1 MSIVRLYTVVTWSIL
16 GGYHSLPTTVAK
28 AEAAGYE
35 FMIHD
40 AYVKA
45 DLYSYPNDPRL
56 AILFDSY
63 GNIGGLRTGVSQ
75 FRHYSTVEIL
85 GKTGD

>member
-1 MSIVRLYTVVTWSIL
+1 MTVDEAT
-16 GGYHSLPTTVAK
+16 
-28 AEAAGYE
+28 AAGYE

-63 GNIGGLRTGVSQ
+63 GNIGGLRTGVSIYKN
-75 FRHYSTVEIL
+75 YSTVNIV
-85 GKTGD
+85 KMVNVNK

>member
-1 MSIVRLYTVVTWSIL
+1 MDEAT
-16 GGYHSLPTTVAK
+16 
-28 AEAAGYE
+28 AAGYE

-63 GNIGGLRTGVSQ
+63 GNIGGLRTGVSI
-75 FRHYSTVEIL
+75 YIYTNNSTVNIVNMVNL
-85 GKTGD
+85 NK